1 MGKIQTPLLII
12 HKPFDVYKDV
22 KDYNPTK
29 KRRVLIVFDDT
40 VGDIKVNK
48 DLKPIVAELFMRDI
62 KVDILRVFISQSN
75 FEESEDIRLNG
86 THYFI
91 MKIPIKRQL
100 QQTASNQSSDSK
112 FKDLVKLYKN
122 FTKEQFSCLVNNTTL
137 SSDCT

>member
-1 MGKIQTPLLII
+1 M
-12 HKPFDVYKDV
+12 
-22 KDYNPTK
+22 
-29 KRRVLIVFDDT
+29 FDDT